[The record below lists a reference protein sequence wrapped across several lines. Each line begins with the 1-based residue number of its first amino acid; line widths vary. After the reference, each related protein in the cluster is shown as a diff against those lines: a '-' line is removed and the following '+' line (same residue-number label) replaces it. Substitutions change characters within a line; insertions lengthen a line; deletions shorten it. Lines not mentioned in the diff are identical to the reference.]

1 MSDSSTMEKLVELN
15 SKIKQLTTSTS
26 EFKDKI
32 KASIIDLKPKI
43 ANIARKAKSCSLNDA
58 DAESKRKELEK
69 LLADKDALLKDYIKK
84 DDLEKEGYVQIDNIN
99 EKISTALTDLEKLIA
114 DSSNG
119 NKEIETL
126 IEDIETQL
134 NDVEKELIGT
144 STEKMNENKEKE
156 STGDKDIDNE
166 LADLFDDGEDSD
178 DEQGTTSGGGKKTK
192 RRKRKHSRKRRSTR
206 KHKKGKKSKK

>member
-1 MSDSSTMEKLVELN
+1 MSDSSTIEKLVELN
-15 SKIKQLTTSTS
+15 SKIKQLTTSTT

-43 ANIARKAKSCSLNDA
+43 ANIARKAKSCSLNDR

-114 DSSNG
+114 DSSSG

-134 NDVEKELIGT
+134 NEIEKELIGT

-156 STGDKDIDNE
+156 STGDKDIDKE

-178 DEQGTTSGGGKKTK
+178 EEGPKTGGGKKTK

>member
-32 KASIIDLKPKI
+32 KTSIIELKPKI
-43 ANIARKAKSCSLNDA
+43 ANIARKAKSCSLNDR

-114 DSSNG
+114 DSSSG

-156 STGDKDIDNE
+156 STGDKDIDKE

-178 DEQGTTSGGGKKTK
+178 DEGGPIAGGGKKTK

>member
-32 KASIIDLKPKI
+32 KTSIIDLKPKI
-43 ANIARKAKSCSLNDA
+43 ANIARKAKSCSLNDN

-84 DDLEKEGYVQIDNIN
+84 DDLEKEGYVQIDNLN

-144 STEKMNENKEKE
+144 STEKMNENKENE
-156 STGDKDIDNE
+156 STSNKNIDKE

-178 DEQGTTSGGGKKTK
+178 DEGSIAGGGKKTK
-192 RRKRKHSRKRRSTR
+192 RRKRKHSRKRKSTR

>member
-32 KASIIDLKPKI
+32 KQSIIDLKPKI
-43 ANIARKAKSCSLNDA
+43 ATIARKAKSCSLNDT
-58 DAESKRKELEK
+58 DAETKRKELEK

-84 DDLEKEGYVQIDNIN
+84 DDLEKEGYVQMDNIN

-114 DSSNG
+114 DSSSG

-134 NDVEKELIGT
+134 SDVEKELIGT
-144 STEKMNENKEKE
+144 STEKMDENKEKE
-156 STGDKDIDNE
+156 STGDKNIDNE
-166 LADLFDDGEDSD
+166 LADLFDDGDDSD
-178 DEQGTTSGGGKKTK
+178 EEPISGGGKKTK

-206 KHKKGKKSKK
+206 KQKKGKKSKK

>member
-1 MSDSSTMEKLVELN
+1 MNNQSTMEKLVELN

-32 KASIIDLKPKI
+32 KKSIIDLKPKI
-43 ANIARKAKSCSLNDA
+43 ATIARKAKSCSLNDA

-114 DSSNG
+114 DSSSG

-144 STEKMNENKEKE
+144 STEKMDENKEK
-156 STGDKDIDNE
+156 KPIVNKNIDNE
-166 LADLFDDGEDSD
+166 LADLFDDGDDSD
-178 DEQGTTSGGGKKTK
+178 DEQPPIEGGGKKTK

-206 KHKKGKKSKK
+206 KQKKGKKSKK

>member
-32 KASIIDLKPKI
+32 KTSIIDLKPKI
-43 ANIARKAKSCSLNDA
+43 ANIARKAKSCSLNDK

-114 DSSNG
+114 DSSSG

-156 STGDKDIDNE
+156 STGDKDIDKE
-166 LADLFDDGEDSD
+166 LADLFDDGDDSD
-178 DEQGTTSGGGKKTK
+178 EEETITGGGKKTK